1 MSEESAPPNGSG
13 PASDPIAQAQAVAQ
27 RPEVAVDA
35 AFVGAFLLAKLIKRL
50 GR

>member
-1 MSEESAPPNGSG
+1 MSDDGAQPL
-13 PASDPIAQAQAVAQ
+13 AQAQAVAQ
-27 RPEVAVDA
+27 RPEVAVGA